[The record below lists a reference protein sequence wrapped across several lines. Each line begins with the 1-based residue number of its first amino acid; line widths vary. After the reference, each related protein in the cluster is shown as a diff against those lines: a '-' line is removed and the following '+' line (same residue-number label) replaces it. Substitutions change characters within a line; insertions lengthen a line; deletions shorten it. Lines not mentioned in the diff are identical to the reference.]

1 MIKSII
7 YTTSDITNNK
17 IRRRNL
23 IPYRITSKNI
33 KYETNRWY
41 YNAYWNQIMKV
52 TSVKYNDNGE
62 LEQCFVMWEDDLFG
76 MICTD
81 LDVNYDYKLEYDR
94 KKIYKQDI
102 INSTQVFTGAE
113 IIYWFFINGIT
124 YDNKKYKGFW
134 KYVDLFSDHR
144 LSDYNKYVISATYL
158 EDKDIYVNCKVK
170 RVSH

>member
-52 TSVKYNDNGE
+52 TSVKYNDNG
-62 LEQCFVMWEDDLFG
+62 LC
-76 MICTD
+76 
-81 LDVNYDYKLEYDR
+81 
-94 KKIYKQDI
+94 I
-102 INSTQVFTGAE
+102 IWR
-113 IIYWFFINGIT
+113 IIHI
-124 YDNKKYKGFW
+124 
-134 KYVDLFSDHR
+134 
-144 LSDYNKYVISATYL
+144 
-158 EDKDIYVNCKVK
+158 
-170 RVSH
+170 

>member
-1 MIKSII
+1 MICTYIKI
-7 YTTSDITNNK
+7 TNITNNK
-17 IRRRNL
+17 IRKRNL

-81 LDVNYDYKLEYDR
+81 LDVNYDYKLEYDS
-94 KKIYKQDI
+94 DS
-102 INSTQVFTGAE
+102 NSSSLSIQ
-113 IIYWFFINGIT
+113 
-124 YDNKKYKGFW
+124 
-134 KYVDLFSDHR
+134 FS
-144 LSDYNKYVISATYL
+144 K
-158 EDKDIYVNCKVK
+158 
-170 RVSH
+170 